1 MALPFGFALIVTAK
15 GPDSLSHL
23 HIGTDFAASAKSWAE
38 LLPFLQLKSR
48 KICTDHHESAMI
60 DVLHRL
66 GGLSALNTYHEL
78 EENFISHLTGED
90 YITLTNR
97 MPGGFFIYHAD
108 HEGKLIYAN
117 QTMLHIFNCS
127 TMEEFRELTGN
138 SFKGIVHPDD
148 LESVEQSIQKQ
159 IHRNTGD
166 LDYVE
171 YRIIQKGGGI
181 RWLEDYGYFSKDDH
195 GKDIFYVFVVDI
207 TERKQLQLEEQVRRL
222 DMIEGLSIDY
232 ESIFYADLDTDKIQ
246 AYRISPRFAKKFKD
260 NYTICTFQGFDTEY
274 IQTWVLPEDR
284 HIVKQATQPDYIR
297 SRLAEH
303 QFFHVNYRVV
313 QHGKTKYLQLRIVN
327 VGASDRISQIV
338 IGYRSVDEEI
348 ISEME
353 QKKALAD
360 ALTLAQSSNIA
371 KNAFLSNMSHDIRT
385 PMNAIVGFSAL
396 AKKYINDTQKVK
408 NYLDMIETSSDHLLH
423 LINNVLEISSIEAG
437 KIHMEE
443 DECNLLEILQQVQ
456 AAILPRAGA
465 KSIAF
470 SLNISGLKHYTVYTD
485 RRRLGEIILRL
496 TNNAVKYTESRGW
509 IKLTVIELEK
519 EEPEHCTY
527 QFSVED
533 NGVGIG
539 ETFLKHIFEPFERQ
553 QNTTFSGVH
562 GTGLGLTIT
571 KKYVDMMGGTIDIK
585 SNVGLGSIFTVTL
598 RLRTRSHQAKPFL
611 RAKPVPIPSTSP
623 RKILLVEDNKL
634 NLEIE
639 VELLQDMGFL
649 VDTATDG
656 SIAVEKIQNSQPG
669 DYSLILM
676 DIQMPIMDGYRATM
690 AIRQL
695 ENPALASIPIV
706 ALSANTLEED
716 RIRSMECGMN
726 AHLAKPVNMPQLME
740 MIEKILIAF

>member
-1 MALPFGFALIVTAK
+1 M
-15 GPDSLSHL
+15 
-23 HIGTDFAASAKSWAE
+23 
-38 LLPFLQLKSR
+38 
-48 KICTDHHESAMI
+48 
-60 DVLHRL
+60 
-66 GGLSALNTYHEL
+66 
-78 EENFISHLTGED
+78 
-90 YITLTNR
+90 
-97 MPGGFFIYHAD
+97 
-108 HEGKLIYAN
+108 
-117 QTMLHIFNCS
+117 
-127 TMEEFRELTGN
+127 
-138 SFKGIVHPDD
+138 
-148 LESVEQSIQKQ
+148 
-159 IHRNTGD
+159 
-166 LDYVE
+166 
-171 YRIIQKGGGI
+171 
-181 RWLEDYGYFSKDDH
+181 
-195 GKDIFYVFVVDI
+195 
-207 TERKQLQLEEQVRRL
+207 
-222 DMIEGLSIDY
+222 
-232 ESIFYADLDTDKIQ
+232 
-246 AYRISPRFAKKFKD
+246 
-260 NYTICTFQGFDTEY
+260 
-274 IQTWVLPEDR
+274 
-284 HIVKQATQPDYIR
+284 
-297 SRLAEH
+297 
-303 QFFHVNYRVV
+303 
-313 QHGKTKYLQLRIVN
+313 
-327 VGASDRISQIV
+327 
-338 IGYRSVDEEI
+338 DEEI

>member
-1 MALPFGFALIVTAK
+1 
-15 GPDSLSHL
+15 
-23 HIGTDFAASAKSWAE
+23 
-38 LLPFLQLKSR
+38 
-48 KICTDHHESAMI
+48 
-60 DVLHRL
+60 
-66 GGLSALNTYHEL
+66 
-78 EENFISHLTGED
+78 
-90 YITLTNR
+90 
-97 MPGGFFIYHAD
+97 
-108 HEGKLIYAN
+108 
-117 QTMLHIFNCS
+117 
-127 TMEEFRELTGN
+127 
-138 SFKGIVHPDD
+138 
-148 LESVEQSIQKQ
+148 
-159 IHRNTGD
+159 
-166 LDYVE
+166 
-171 YRIIQKGGGI
+171 
-181 RWLEDYGYFSKDDH
+181 
-195 GKDIFYVFVVDI
+195 
-207 TERKQLQLEEQVRRL
+207 
-222 DMIEGLSIDY
+222 
-232 ESIFYADLDTDKIQ
+232 
-246 AYRISPRFAKKFKD
+246 
-260 NYTICTFQGFDTEY
+260 
-274 IQTWVLPEDR
+274 
-284 HIVKQATQPDYIR
+284 
-297 SRLAEH
+297 
-303 QFFHVNYRVV
+303 
-313 QHGKTKYLQLRIVN
+313 
-327 VGASDRISQIV
+327 
-338 IGYRSVDEEI
+338 
-348 ISEME
+348 ME

-585 SNVGLGSIFTVTL
+585 SNVGLGSIFTVML

>member
-1 MALPFGFALIVTAK
+1 M
-15 GPDSLSHL
+15 
-23 HIGTDFAASAKSWAE
+23 
-38 LLPFLQLKSR
+38 
-48 KICTDHHESAMI
+48 
-60 DVLHRL
+60 
-66 GGLSALNTYHEL
+66 NTYYEL

-706 ALSANTLEED
+706 ALSANTLEGD